1 MKDVKD
7 VKDKNS
13 KPKYNMWQNTAFMI
27 RLAWSSRKSVP
38 LLCVA
43 LAVVTASV
51 TVAQLLI
58 TPGILQK
65 VETSAPLGELVLAI
79 ALFSG
84 GLLILSGLK
93 AYIEEN
99 ILYGRVEVRSK
110 IMEMIGNKVA
120 GTSYPNTLD
129 TEFLRLENR
138 STEATN
144 DNGQATEAVW
154 KTLTDILTNVIG
166 FSVYLILLSG
176 LKPWILL
183 LVTATA
189 AIGYF
194 VSKLTN
200 RWEYGHR
207 DEQASYRKTMYYIRR
222 TAEDRSFAK
231 DIRIFGLGNWIE
243 DVWHSALRLYQS
255 YLVRREKIYLLSDL
269 TDLILTFLRNGIAYA
284 YLIRLTLEQDLPVSV
299 FLLYFGA
306 VTGFTQWITGI
317 LQQFTLLHRQSL
329 DLSMV
334 REFLEW
340 PEPFLFAEGEPLE
353 KDPQG
358 NYEICLENVSFRYPG
373 AASDTIS
380 HMDLTIY
387 HGEKLAIVGLNGA
400 GKTTLI
406 KLICGFLA
414 PTGGR
419 ILLNGKDIR
428 QFNRRDYYDLFAAV
442 FQDFSI
448 LEATVAENVA
458 QRVEGIDRDLV
469 RTCLYQAG
477 LTEKMQALPQGID
490 THIGHEVF
498 EDGVE
503 LSGGQTQRLMLAR
516 ALYKDAPI
524 LLLDEPTAALDPLAE
539 QDIYNKY
546 SEMTG
551 GRTSLFIS
559 HRLASTRFCDRI
571 LLLQD
576 GQIAE
581 SGTHEELLARGGGY
595 AALFEIQS
603 RYYQEGVKFH
613 EE

>member
-1 MKDVKD
+1 MNDSKD

-13 KPKYNMWQNTAFMI
+13 KPKYNMWQNTAFMM
-27 RLAWSSRKSVP
+27 RLAWSTRKSV
-38 LLCVA
+38 LFLCVA
-43 LAVVTASV
+43 LAAVTASV
-51 TVAQLLI
+51 TVVELLI
-58 TPGILQK
+58 TPGILQR

-99 ILYGRVEVRSK
+99 ILYGRIEVRMK

-120 GTSYPNTLD
+120 GTSYSNTLD
-129 TEFLRLENR
+129 TEFLRLENK

-144 DNGQATEAVW
+144 DNGQATEAIW

-176 LKPWILL
+176 LKPWILV

-189 AIGYF
+189 ATGYF

-207 DEQASYRKTMYYIRR
+207 DEQASYRKTMRYIRE
-222 TAEDRSFAK
+222 TAENRSFAK
-231 DIRIFGLGNWIE
+231 DIRIFGLGSWIE
-243 DVWHSALRLYQS
+243 DVWHSALCLYQS

-284 YLIRLTLEQDLPVSV
+284 YLIWLTLEQDLPVSV

-340 PEPFLFAEGEPLE
+340 PEPFLFAEGEPVE
-353 KDPQG
+353 RNPQD
-358 NYEICLENVSFRYPG
+358 NYEIRLEDVSFRYPG
-373 AASDTIS
+373 TEADTIS
-380 HMDLTIY
+380 HMDLTIH

-406 KLICGFLA
+406 KLVCGFLD

-469 RTCLYQAG
+469 RICLEQAG

-490 THIGHEVF
+490 THIGREVF